1 MNRAAPQTMPEG
13 RRHGS
18 ARVLIVDDHKT
29 NLLKMSLA
37 VENLGH
43 EAICKQDGPS
53 ALEELSRGNID
64 IVLLDIVMPDM
75 SGFDVLQ
82 SMKSNANL
90 RDIPVIV
97 ISSLDDDV
105 DSVVRGIELGAEDF
119 LPKDFNPVLLRAR
132 LGAGIEKKRLR
143 DLELEY
149 LRQVDRLTKA
159 AAVLEAGNFNP
170 SKLGIQEVSG
180 RGDALGKLARV
191 FLSMAQ
197 QVYERERAFRARI
210 ATLRGGFILLAVG
223 ALYGL
228 LTPLSRLAS
237 FSDAHP
243 WALSFWMNLLGSA
256 TLIGIALC
264 RNRLRPV
271 ARKDWPYLIALGAI
285 GSLAEVLLFWATANL
300 PASTVAMILVMDNFL
315 VFAFASTTGFET
327 ADFRRLFGVFLGV
340 IAVGIIVLSGQRVSG
355 GGNWV
360 WYLAALAVPAVY
372 AFYYVLTASRLP
384 AYLDLFATWGIVMA
398 ISAVITFPIVWLTG
412 DFARTGDFV
421 SDPQLLFVVLIMAGI
436 VTVGGVL
443 TVILTKST
451 GSVFASQCS
460 YAITFFG
467 IAWSVLLLR
476 ESISLWN
483 WVGLALMVL
492 GLAIVGPR
500 QEAELE
506 PPAEFMD
513 DASRA

>member
-1 MNRAAPQTMPEG
+1 MNREAVETVPED
-13 RRHGS
+13 HGGS
-18 ARVLIVDDHKT
+18 GARVLIVDDHKT
-29 NLLKMSLA
+29 NLLKMSFA
-37 VENLGH
+37 IKKLGH
-43 EAICKQDGPS
+43 EAICKLDGPS
-53 ALEELSRGNID
+53 ALEVLSKGTID
-64 IVLLDIVMPDM
+64 IVLLDIVMPGM
-75 SGFDVLQ
+75 SGFEVLQ
-82 SMKSNANL
+82 TMKSSVRL

-97 ISSLDDDV
+97 ISSLDDDM

-119 LPKDFNPVLLRAR
+119 LPKDFDPILLKAR
-132 LGAGIEKKRLR
+132 VGAGIEKKRLR

-210 ATLRGGFILLAVG
+210 ATLRGGFILLAIG

-228 LTPLSRLAS
+228 LTPLSRVAS
-237 FSDAHP
+237 FSERASLGALVLDEPVGKCNADCNLPFQRQAEACRAKGSGVSDCPWSDRLIGGSPVVLGDCELACQHGGDDPRHGQFPCVRLCISDRYRIGRFQAVPWHVSRSGRSQHHHFQRPTGLRRGNLGLVLGGARRAGHLCLRLHP
-243 WALSFWMNLLGSA
+243 HSNAPADLSRSQCLLGDRHGNLGGT
-256 TLIGIALC
+256 TL
-264 RNRLRPV
+264 
-271 ARKDWPYLIALGAI
+271 
-285 GSLAEVLLFWATANL
+285 
-300 PASTVAMILVMDNFL
+300 
-315 VFAFASTTGFET
+315 
-327 ADFRRLFGVFLGV
+327 
-340 IAVGIIVLSGQRVSG
+340 
-355 GGNWV
+355 
-360 WYLAALAVPAVY
+360 
-372 AFYYVLTASRLP
+372 
-384 AYLDLFATWGIVMA
+384 
-398 ISAVITFPIVWLTG
+398 PIVWMTG
-412 DFARTGDFV
+412 DFATTADFV
-421 SDPQLLFVVLIMAGI
+421 GDPQFMFVILMMTVI

-443 TVILTKST
+443 TVVLTKST

-492 GLAIVGPR
+492 GLAIVGPK
-500 QEAELE
+500 QEAEPE
-506 PPAEFMD
+506 PPAELL
-513 DASRA
+513 A

>member
-1 MNRAAPQTMPEG
+1 MNLVTVETLPEE
-13 RRHGS
+13 HGGS
-18 ARVLIVDDHKT
+18 GARVLIVDDHKT

-37 VENLGH
+37 VKKLGH
-43 EAICKQDGPS
+43 DAVCKLDGPS
-53 ALEELSRGNID
+53 ALEELSKGTID
-64 IVLLDIVMPDM
+64 IVLLDIVMPGM
-75 SGFDVLQ
+75 SGFEVLQ
-82 SMKSNANL
+82 TMKSSARL

-97 ISSLDDDV
+97 VSSLDDDM

-119 LPKDFNPVLLRAR
+119 LPKDFDPVLLKAR

-149 LRQVDRLTKA
+149 LGQVDRLTKA

-210 ATLRGGFILLAVG
+210 ATLRGGFILLAIG

-228 LTPLSRLAS
+228 LTPLSRVAS
-237 FSDAHP
+237 FSNAHP

-256 TLIGIALC
+256 TLIAISLSRG
-264 RNRLRPV
+264 RLKPV

-300 PASTVAMILVMDNFL
+300 PASTVAMILAMDGFL
-315 VFAFASTTGFET
+315 VFAFASSTGIEL
-327 ADFRRLFGVFLGV
+327 ADFKRFFGMFLGV
-340 IAVGIIVLSGQRVSG
+340 AAVGIIIFSGQQVSG
-355 GGNWV
+355 GGTWI
-360 WYLAALAVPAVY
+360 WYLAALAVPAIY
-372 AFYYVLTASRLP
+372 AFYYILTATRLP
-384 AYLDLFATWGIVMA
+384 VYLDLHTSWGIVMA
-398 ISAVITFPIVWLTG
+398 ISAATTFPIVWLTG
-412 DFARTGDFV
+412 DFAATSGFV
-421 SDPQLLFVVLIMAGI
+421 GNPQFMFVILMMTVI

-443 TVILTKST
+443 TVVLTKST
-451 GSVFASQCS
+451 GAVFASQCS

-483 WVGLALMVL
+483 WAGLALMVL
-492 GLAIVGPR
+492 GLAIVGPK
-500 QEAELE
+500 QEAEPE
-506 PPAEFMD
+506 PPAELL
-513 DASRA
+513 A

>member
-1 MNRAAPQTMPEG
+1 MNREAAETVRREHAG
-13 RRHGS
+13 RG

-29 NLLKMSLA
+29 NLLKISLA
-37 VENLGH
+37 VKKLGH
-43 EAICKQDGPS
+43 EPICKPDGPS
-53 ALEELSRGNID
+53 ALEELSRGAID
-64 IVLLDIVMPDM
+64 VVLLDIVMPGM
-75 SGFDVLQ
+75 SGFEVLQ
-82 SMKSNANL
+82 TMKSSVRL

-97 ISSLDDDV
+97 ISSLDDDM

-119 LPKDFNPVLLRAR
+119 LPKDFDPVLLKAR

-149 LRQVDRLTKA
+149 LNQVERLSLA

-170 SKLGIQEVSG
+170 SKLDIQEVSG
-180 RGDALGKLARV
+180 RSDALGKLARV

-210 ATLRGGFILLAVG
+210 ATLRGGFLLLAIG

-228 LTPLSRLAS
+228 LTPLSRVAS
-237 FSDAHP
+237 FSGAHP
-243 WALSFWMNLLGSA
+243 WALSFWMNLLGGA
-256 TLIGIALC
+256 LLISIALS
-264 RNRLRPV
+264 RGRLKRV
-271 ARKDWPYLIALGAI
+271 ARKDLVYLIVLGAI

-300 PASTVAMILVMDNFL
+300 PASTVAMILAMDNFL
-315 VFAFASTTGFET
+315 VFFFASATGIEF
-327 ADFRRLFGVFLGV
+327 ADFKRLFGVFLGV
-340 IAVGIIVLSGQRVSG
+340 AAVCIIVYSGHQDSG
-355 GGNWV
+355 GGTWV
-360 WYLAALAVPAVY
+360 WYMAALAVPAIYALVY
-372 AFYYVLTASRLP
+372 ILLATRLP
-384 AYLDLFATWGIVMA
+384 TYLDLEASWGIVMA
-398 ISAVITFPIVWLTG
+398 MSALTTFPIVWLTG
-412 DFARTGDFV
+412 DFATTRDFV
-421 SDPQLLFVVLIMAGI
+421 GDPQFMLVILMMTGI

-443 TVILTKST
+443 TIVLTKST

-467 IAWSVLLLR
+467 IVWSVLLLR

-492 GLAIVGPR
+492 GLAIVGPK

-506 PPAEFMD
+506 PPAELP
-513 DASRA
+513 A